1 MVWLPKFNEDST
13 MKKLFDKPN
22 ECVQSEVI
30 SDETKINKPLT
41 EEEQAYVNKKWE
53 ELSASVNQNLSPK
66 KLITFSASKGKLV
79 FNITGTPLEPNRLAM
94 VGKGKFIDRY
104 KQQLENYL
112 FTDGEI
118 NPDNLIPFIM
128 LMEAGEG
135 NVKTIRIVTSQNKA
149 LIKDIVIALNNFFE
163 EHRNIIKGMYQM
175 FKGSSA
181 IQQVQGD
188 V

>member
-22 ECVQSEVI
+22 ECVQGEVI
-30 SDETKINKPLT
+30 SEETKTNKPLT
-41 EEEQAYVNKKWE
+41 EEEQTYLNKKWE

-79 FNITGTPLEPNRLAM
+79 FNITGTPLEPSRLTM

-149 LIKDIVIALNNFFE
+149 LIKDIVTALNNFFE
-163 EHRNIIKGMYQM
+163 EHRNVIKGMYQM